1 MVRAS
6 RACEKDG
13 IDPIEQM
20 LEEMKLQVQS
30 TEKVYNFV
38 RDFRDKKITV
48 KEFLRGP
55 ARNMGS
61 SPEEMEDILE
71 QLLEQLRRISR

>member
-30 TEKVYNFV
+30 TEKIYNFV

-55 ARNMGS
+55 AGNMGS
-61 SPEEMEDILE
+61 GSEEMEEIFE
-71 QLLEQLRRISR
+71 QLLEELHRISR

>member
-1 MVRAS
+1 
-6 RACEKDG
+6 
-13 IDPIEQM
+13 
-20 LEEMKLQVQS
+20 MKLQVQS
-30 TEKVYNFV
+30 TEKIYNFV

-61 SPEEMEDILE
+61 SPEEMEEIFE
-71 QLLEQLRRISR
+71 QLLEELYRISR